1 MRRRRQSGPVLCNAD
16 GTFTLQL
23 EDHEREALRSFA
35 SQLRELVSG
44 DTHDPRVARLFPV
57 AYNDDAEADA
67 EYQRFMRD
75 ELVTARLATIDQV
88 DGMLAEDGTLTEAD
102 ITRLMLTVNSLRLVL
117 GTLLDVTED
126 DTEPEWDEDDPVAA
140 QWHLYGW
147 LGWLLEWIVE
157 AQSAGDTP

>member
-1 MRRRRQSGPVLCNAD
+1 MRRRRQSGPVLRNAD

-44 DTHDPRVARLFPV
+44 DTHDPRVTRLFPV

-88 DGMLAEDGTLTEAD
+88 DGMLAADGALTGAD

-140 QWHLYGW
+140 QWQLYGW

>member
-1 MRRRRQSGPVLCNAD
+1 VRRRRRAGPVERNDD
-16 GTFTLQL
+16 GTFSLFL
-23 EDHEREALRSFA
+23 EEHERDALRSFA
-35 SQLRELVSG
+35 AQLRELVAG
-44 DTHDPRVARLFPV
+44 DTRDARVTRLFPV

-88 DGMLAEDGTLTEAD
+88 DEMLSADGPLTGAD

-126 DTEPEWDEDDPVAA
+126 DTEPEWDDDDPVAA
-140 QWHLYGW
+140 QWQLYAW

-157 AQSAGDTP
+157 AQSAGGNP